1 MTQRV
6 QPSLTLN
13 GVEVLNGYRT
23 WRYVNLL
30 AVPGLNAAAEG
41 CICPALL
48 RDLGSPTFVSPAAD
62 PAPWYDG
69 TASAADFLGAI
80 LTDVEGLDASMVTR
94 GDEELAGDGAR
105 LARQRTGPF
114 RLTFRAW
121 LVARTDDGMA
131 YGRLWLANRLA
142 SCAACDVS
150 SATVR
155 LACPPDNGSDD
166 TRAKYTVYGLGLTAG
181 LAPTDRPEVVECPYL
196 LSVEWEMVAED
207 GYLYTDPVASLAS
220 RILVPQDWTDAAG
233 VDTIA
238 SGLWAQSG
246 GVTIAGGTY
255 VPVVAAANT
264 LTRQGVAAAGDR
276 TQWRNADLTVKH
288 RTGTS
293 IASYSIG
300 LAGRIQAAL
309 TTGETSLIATVRQAT
324 SDLVLF
330 SARYQGTELVQAA
343 APTALVTGLVIS
355 TDYWLRMVMR
365 DEVVVV
371 EHWLSDP
378 QLGGAPNTTAT
389 VSLDANLAAMH
400 AQGQV
405 GVRSWAPIQ
414 AAARADDFRVEE
426 LAGPAVEFMGAT
438 TVAPDW
444 LGDAAA
450 VVPVPTHCAALA
462 VVNAG
467 ERGAVVTITAGALRD
482 VTDVVI
488 HADPSSY
495 PSDEAYPSQYDYP
508 MAGTGLPELPF
519 DGSAPLGILVRRVPA
534 GATLVVDTARGAAT
548 LTQNGLVTDGGYL
561 VGALDGGAFGWPR
574 ADWCAASRVCVSPLS
589 YGSDDGT
596 ALVTV
601 QTRTRQR

>member
-30 AVPGLNAAAEG
+30 AVPGLTAAAEG

-69 TASAADFLGAI
+69 TASAADFFGAI

-105 LARQRTGPF
+105 LARQRTGAF

-166 TRAKYTVYGLGLTAG
+166 TRAKFTVYGLGLTAG

-207 GYLYTDPVASLAS
+207 GYLYTDPAASLAS
-220 RILVPQDWTDAAG
+220 RFLVPQDWTDGAS

-246 GVTIAGGTY
+246 GVTVAAGAF
-255 VPVVAAANT
+255 VPVVGQNNK
-264 LTRQGVAAAGDR
+264 LTRLGVSAVGDR
-276 TQWRNADLTVKH
+276 TQWRNVDLTFKH
-288 RTGTS
+288 TTGTG
-293 IASYSIG
+293 IG
-300 LAGRIQAAL
+300 GYTCAVAGCIQDPLLATETAL
-309 TTGETSLIATVRQAT
+309 LATVRQAT
-324 SDLVLF
+324 SDIVLL
-330 SARYQGTELVQAA
+330 SERPGSNVVAGGPLALN
-343 APTALVTGLVIS
+343 TALAIS
-355 TDYWLRMVMR
+355 TTYWLRMVLR
-365 DEVVVV
+365 DDTATV
-371 EHWLSDP
+371 EHWLTDP
-378 QLGGAPNTTAT
+378 ALGGTPNTSFELT
-389 VSLDANLAAMH
+389 LDANIAAMH
-400 AQGQV
+400 PQGGV
-405 GVRSWAPIQ
+405 GVREWIPVQ
-414 AAARADDFRVEE
+414 AAARGDDYRVVE
-426 LAGPAVEFMGAT
+426 LEGPVGEFLGNAS
-438 TVAPDW
+438 AWPDW
-444 LGDAAA
+444 LATSA
-450 VVPVPTHCAALA
+450 VPIAVPEHCAPLA

-467 ERGAVVTITAGALRD
+467 ERGAVVTIVAGTARD
-482 VTDVVI
+482 VTNVVI
-488 HADPSSY
+488 HSDPSSY
-495 PSDEAYPSQYDYP
+495 PSNESYPSPYDYP
-508 MAGTGLPELPF
+508 MDGTGLPELPF
-519 DGSAPLGILVRRVPA
+519 GGSPPGGILVRRVPA

-561 VGALDGGAFGWPR
+561 IGAPDGDAFGWPR
-574 ADWCAASRVCVSPLS
+574 ATWCNASRVCVSPLS